1 MKNFNDIYE
10 KIYKE
15 NSSNLEAL
23 RKRTRNRMALWLFIS
38 LFAGFGLTM
47 ITKNPTMIVI
57 AIIIS
62 AIYQI
67 FSKDSKIY
75 TATFKGKVINAFIKE
90 YSQDLAY
97 KPTMGIS
104 QLVYRQAQFEY
115 YDRYYTEDLIT
126 GILDGKYPINMA
138 EVKTQTETTDSD
150 GDTSTTTVFHGLF
163 AEVEINKT
171 VNGNIKIRRNG
182 INLFNSN
189 DKIEMDSGE
198 FEKKFNVYATDK
210 IVAMQ
215 LLTADIMQ
223 MLLDFKEQS
232 KVTPEMTIE
241 NNKLY
246 IRFATGGVFEAKL
259 MKSALDYDVLKKYYD
274 IINFTLSITE
284 KFLKNI
290 EETEI

>member
-10 KIYKE
+10 RIYSETE
-15 NSSNLEAL
+15 NTLEPIRKKARNETICMVIIAIFLAL
-23 RKRTRNRMALWLFIS
+23 LFI
-38 LFAGFGLTM
+38 
-47 ITKNPTMIVI
+47 ITKSIIT
-57 AIIIS
+57 III
-62 AIYQI
+62 I
-67 FSKDSKIY
+67 FISGFVYHFFAKSGKKY
-75 TATFKGKVINAFIKE
+75 KTMFKGKVINAFVKE
-90 YSQDLAY
+90 YSQDLEY

-104 QLVYRQAQFEY
+104 QFAYRQAQFEY

-163 AEVEINKT
+163 VEVEINKI
-171 VNGNIKIRRNG
+171 VNGNIKIRKNG
-182 INLFNSN
+182 ITLFNSK

-223 MLLDFKEQS
+223 MLLDFKEQN

-241 NNKLY
+241 NSKLY

-259 MKSALDYDVLKKYYD
+259 MKSALDYDVLKRYYN